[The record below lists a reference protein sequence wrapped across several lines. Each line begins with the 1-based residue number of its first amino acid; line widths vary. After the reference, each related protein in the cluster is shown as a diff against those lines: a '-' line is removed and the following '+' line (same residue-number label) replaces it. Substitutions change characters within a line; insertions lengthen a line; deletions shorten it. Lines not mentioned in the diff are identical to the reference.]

1 MLEKAI
7 EAKFVK
13 ECKKLGW
20 LCLKQ
25 NVIGRR
31 GYPDRL
37 ILTKDGRYIWV
48 ELKTSKGVLSEGQ
61 KAAIEE
67 LRKHNAEVYVCYGY
81 EEVMKLLKEIQM
93 IKEAITVAE
102 KF

>member
-7 EAKFVK
+7 EARLVK
-13 ECKKLGW
+13 ECKKRSA

-37 ILTKDGRYIWV
+37 IITKHGQYIWV
-48 ELKTSKGVLSEGQ
+48 ELKTETGKLSEGQ

-67 LRKHNAEVYVCYGY
+67 LQAHGAAVYVTYGL
-81 EEVMKLLKEIQM
+81 EEALKILELL
-93 IKEAITVAE
+93 
-102 KF
+102 

>member
-7 EAKFVK
+7 EARLVK
-13 ECKKLGW
+13 ECKKHGA

-37 ILTKDGRYIWV
+37 IITKDGRYIWV
-48 ELKTSKGVLSEGQ
+48 ELKTDIGKLSEGQ

-67 LRKHNAEVYVCYGY
+67 LQAHGAEVYITFGFI
-81 EEVMKLLKEIQM
+81 EAMKILELL
-93 IKEAITVAE
+93 
-102 KF
+102 